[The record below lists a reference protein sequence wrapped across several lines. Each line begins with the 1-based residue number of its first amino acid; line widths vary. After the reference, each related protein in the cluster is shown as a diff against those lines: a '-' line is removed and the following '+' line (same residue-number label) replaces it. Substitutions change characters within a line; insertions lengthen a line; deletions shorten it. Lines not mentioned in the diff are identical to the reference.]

1 LSDLFQSESTLSGI
15 LDFALF
21 FDIFRKSKMGFV
33 ADEDASKSMPNEI
46 QETEQ
51 IGGQAASQHSS
62 CQTGNLVG
70 R

>member
-1 LSDLFQSESTLSGI
+1 
-15 LDFALF
+15 
-21 FDIFRKSKMGFV
+21 MGFV

-51 IGGQAASQHSS
+51 IGGLAASQHSS